1 MLRKARLEKK
11 EKKKQGLHEEEATET
26 TAVSFFFFFL
36 RGLPKELLT
45 GNLLAGEISLTHKS
59 RRCTRKNNVD
69 AVFL

>member
-26 TAVSFFFFFL
+26 TAVSFFFFF